1 MLAKNR
7 RLLGWRASVIKLPN
21 TRGKKTSP
29 ACLAGEPAH
38 LEGSLSNASHER
50 EGQVLCLQE
59 RHGSAVYD
67 NKHVGDVVGLATF
80 WSQEFFSRDIGIVP
94 EECTLLPRSHDA

>member
-1 MLAKNR
+1 MLAKNESWLAR
-7 RLLGWRASVIKLPN
+7 VSDKIAEYPREEK
-21 TRGKKTSP
+21 SP

-67 NKHVGDVVGLATF
+67 KHVGDAVGLATF
-80 WSQEFFSRDIGIVP
+80 
-94 EECTLLPRSHDA
+94 